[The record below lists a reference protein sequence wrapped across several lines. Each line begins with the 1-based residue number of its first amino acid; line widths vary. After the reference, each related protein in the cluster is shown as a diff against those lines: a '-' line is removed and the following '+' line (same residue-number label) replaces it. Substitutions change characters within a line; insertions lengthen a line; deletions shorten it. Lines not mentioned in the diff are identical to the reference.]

1 MTGYR
6 RTLAAFATI
15 ALFLSAGGCGSDG
28 EGNDETSPTTSA
40 SATTAPGP
48 PKVQAQVASYDL
60 SAGRPQRVIIGLVAD
75 GNRLVS
81 FGSATFSFA
90 FLGTRESQPETA
102 QVASKATA
110 TWIPI
115 PGQDLPAG
123 PSQPKLVAAS
133 DGAGVYTARDVVFD
147 RPGFWGV
154 KVDLAVGGEPV
165 SAQAQFDV
173 RDRPAVVAP
182 GSPAPRTDNPLVG
195 ASGVPPRAIDSRAES
210 DGSVPDPELHAMS
223 VATAIASGRPT
234 MVVISTPVYCVSQFC
249 GPITDLVQRLATEHK
264 DRMNFVHI
272 EVWRDFE
279 TKKLN
284 EVAGQWI
291 VPPGSQDAAEPWV
304 FLVGADGQV
313 IERWDNVASEVELV
327 PAVEKLV
334 A

>member
-1 MTGYR
+1 MTAQR
-6 RTLAAFATI
+6 FLAVLAAI
-15 ALFLSAGGCGSDG
+15 GLSLSAAACGSTGGDQA
-28 EGNDETSPTTSA
+28 TSTTNG
-40 SATTAPGP
+40 SATTVAGP
-48 PKVQAQVASYDL
+48 PKVRAQVASYDL

-90 FLGTRESQPETA
+90 FLGTRESQPQTA

-115 PGQDLPAG
+115 PGQELPPG
-123 PSQPKLVAAS
+123 PTLPKLVAAS
-133 DGAGVYTARDVVFD
+133 EGAGVYTARDVVFD
-147 RPGFWGV
+147 RPGYWGV
-154 KVDLAVGGEPV
+154 KVDLAVGGEAV

-173 RDRPAVVAP
+173 GERPALVAP

-195 ASGVPPRAIDSRAES
+195 APGVPPRAIDSRAES

-249 GPITDLVQRLATEHK
+249 GPITDLVQRLAGEHK

-304 FLVGADGQV
+304 FLVGTDGQV
-313 IERWDNVASEVELV
+313 VERWDNVASEVELV